1 MNICKTII
9 EVRDVL
15 QGIRSEGKSIGF
27 VPTMGALHQGHL
39 SLIQASK
46 ENCDFTIASIF
57 VNPTQ
62 FNNPEDL
69 KNYPKTLDE
78 DVEKLIGAECDV
90 LFLPDGQEIYPS
102 KPQLKISFDGI
113 ADQLEGEFRPGHFD
127 GVALVVSK
135 LFNIIQPNHA
145 FFGQKDLQQFFIV
158 KSLVDQLNYPIQLN
172 MVSTARESNGLAMSS
187 RNMRLSAAERSDAA
201 LLHQS
206 LRMAQERLLQGGNIK
221 LVKEE
226 VQELFDVSER
236 LALEYFEII
245 NTDDFK
251 TTDATKEKKKV
262 ALCIAANIGQ
272 VRLIDNLMLIS

>member
-9 EVRDVL
+9 QVRGIL
-15 QGIRSEGKSIGF
+15 QDIRLEGKSIGF

-39 SLIQASK
+39 TLIQASK
-46 ENCDFTIASIF
+46 ENCDFTVASIF
-57 VNPTQ
+57 VNPAQ

-78 DVEKLIGAECDV
+78 DIEKLISAGCDV
-90 LFLPDGQEIYPS
+90 LFLPHGQEMYPD

-135 LFNIIQPNHA
+135 FFNIIQPSHA

-158 KSLVDQLNYPIQLN
+158 KSLVDQLNYPILMN
-172 MVSTARESNGLAMSS
+172 MVPTARESNGLAMSS
-187 RNMRLSAAERSDAA
+187 RNMRLSEAEKLEAA
-201 LLHQS
+201 LLYQA
-206 LRMAQERLLQGGNIK
+206 LCIGQKKLLQGGN
-221 LVKEE
+221 VKSVKAEI
-226 VQELFDVSER
+226 QELFNASKR
-236 LALEYFEII
+236 LALEYFEVIS
-245 NTDDFK
+245 TSDFK
-251 TTDATKEKKKV
+251 ATDVTKEKEKV